1 MKYYI
6 ASWLLFIGFAIL
18 ASLVIT
24 NNGQITK
31 WDTASFQLINN
42 PHSKIINGIMI
53 GFTKFGREAVWIAAT
68 VLLFV
73 FGKREGRRT
82 AVLLTIAFLILIPLG
97 TFLKDEINRPRPM
110 PLTYDNLLIREETDA
125 SFPSGHAVIVSAGAF
140 IMLSRFN
147 QGKRII
153 ISLVL
158 AAEALLVIYSRIYV
172 GNHYPLDVI
181 GGILLGTGVGSMVV
195 GSSEFLTP
203 IFSSID
209 SIGRRKS
216 PAS

>member
-24 NNGQITK
+24 NNSQLTK
-31 WDTASFQLINN
+31 WDTVSFHLINN
-42 PHSKIINGIMI
+42 PQSKIINEIMI
-53 GFTKFGREAVWIAAT
+53 AFTKFGREAVWIATT

-97 TFLKDEINRPRPM
+97 SFLKDEINRPRPM
-110 PLTYDNLLIREETDA
+110 PLTYDNLLIKEETDT

-140 IMLSRFN
+140 IMLVRFN

-153 ISLVL
+153 ISLIF

-181 GGILLGTGVGSMVV
+181 GGILLGTGVSSTVV

-203 IFSSID
+203 IFSRID
-209 SIGRRKS
+209 SIGRRKTRTK
-216 PAS
+216 